1 MGLVSTA
8 ALGIPGGM
16 HSFLDAVA
24 ARTAFAG
31 PRGALARSA
40 EDAVAIAL
48 GVVLTR

>member
-16 HSFLDAVA
+16 RSFLVPATLSL
-24 ARTAFAG
+24 RGTAF
-31 PRGALARSA
+31 A

-48 GVVLTR
+48 VVVLTR